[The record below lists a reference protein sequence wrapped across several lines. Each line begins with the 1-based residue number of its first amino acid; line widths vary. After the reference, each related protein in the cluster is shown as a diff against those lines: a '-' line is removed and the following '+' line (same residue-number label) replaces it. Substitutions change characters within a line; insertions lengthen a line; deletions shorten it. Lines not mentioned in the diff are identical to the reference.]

1 MASWSTGNPCSP
13 PGYTRIVPKTRGLSD
28 GFAWW
33 LPLVMAALA
42 AVIAVLAAQSVASA
56 WDADVHLWARGGPS
70 ASEYAELLL
79 DPAVQDAASSGMM
92 ATEDG
97 PPELDAVAVE
107 LTDTLIRVT
116 VRAPRQ
122 ADAESLAIS
131 LAHAAVNEA
140 YIRYGDEAGLDVLG
154 LVRPG
159 ARKVAPATEW
169 AAAWASAIGLAG
181 GLALAWGIAR
191 RSSGPAST
199 LGRLGRIGLRPLAVI
214 SAEAEHAAGEGSNQS
229 SGTLVSA
236 TQERGTKDEAV
247 MLANAINSVSG
258 IVALVPLD
266 DQSRVTAT
274 LIRTAR
280 TLAAR
285 GRPVIWLDSRLP
297 AFELAYSTPPSWLV
311 GASWSSVR
319 RSELIVR
326 AANRVRT
333 PDGYVLLL
341 TDALADDS
349 TLAVAESAA
358 GVILLARADASDSDL
373 VEARL
378 MLGSAR
384 LLGVALTHARTP
396 DLREFELAQMSD

>member
-1 MASWSTGNPCSP
+1 M
-13 PGYTRIVPKTRGLSD
+13 PKTRGLRD

-33 LPLVMAALA
+33 LPLAMAALA
-42 AVIAVLAAQSVASA
+42 ALIAVLASQSVASA
-56 WDADVHLWARGGPS
+56 WDADVHLWAREGPS

-97 PPELDAVAVE
+97 TPEVDDVAVN
-107 LTDTLIRVT
+107 LTNTLIRVT

-140 YIRYGDEAGLDVLG
+140 YIRYGDEADLHVLG

-169 AAAWASAIGLAG
+169 AAAWASAVGLAG

-191 RSSGPAST
+191 RSSGPSST
-199 LGRLGRIGLRPLAVI
+199 LGRLGRNGFKPLAVI
-214 SAEAEHAAGEGSNQS
+214 SADVEHAAGETSAQS
-229 SGTLVSA
+229 SGRFVSA
-236 TQERGTKDEAV
+236 TQERGTRDEAV
-247 MLANAINSVSG
+247 MLANAINAVSG
-258 IVALVPLD
+258 LVAFVPLD
-266 DQSRVTAT
+266 EQSRITAT

-280 TLAAR
+280 TLAAK
-285 GRPVIWLDSRLP
+285 GRPVIWLDSRRP
-297 AFELAYSTPPSWLV
+297 AFELGYSVPPFWLAGVSWTPVP
-311 GASWSSVR
+311 
-319 RSELIVR
+319 RSELILR
-326 AANRVRT
+326 AVNRARY

-341 TDALADDS
+341 TDPLADEP

-358 GVILLARADASDSDL
+358 GVILLARADAPDSELDR
-373 VEARL
+373 ARL

-384 LLGVALTHARTP
+384 LLGVALTQARSL
-396 DLREFELAQMSD
+396 DIRDFELAQMTD